1 MLSSADDNGLAQMY
15 VDMRDGKEMVK
26 QRIDVTS
33 SPLSLL
39 TNRDSSSL
47 PRALV
52 FSHQHRT
59 SIATTRNGRLE
70 RWQK

>member
-52 FSHQHRT
+52 FSH
-59 SIATTRNGRLE
+59 
-70 RWQK
+70 